1 MVPLRSRG
9 ARSGKASGAEAKAES
24 REIAELRRAVGALS
38 SRLESAEAAQEEQ
51 LLLIMKFGIVR
62 SIGIMSLLVEQS
74 SAPARVLE
82 EAQETIS
89 EVTKKIVAAA
99 SLDEVRELDV
109 RLQDQL
115 RGLVRTFRRT

>member
-1 MVPLRSRG
+1 MVPSRSRVP
-9 ARSGKASGAEAKAES
+9 RSGKASDAEAKAES
-24 REIAELRRAVGALS
+24 REIADLRRAVGALS

-89 EVTKKIVAAA
+89 DVTKKIVAAA

-115 RGLVRTFRRT
+115 RGLVRTFRRI

>member
-1 MVPLRSRG
+1 MVPARSKG
-9 ARSGKASGAEAKAES
+9 ARSGKASAAEARAES
-24 REIAELRRAVGALS
+24 REIADLRRAVGALS
-38 SRLESAEAAQEEQ
+38 SLLESAEAAQEEQ
-51 LLLIMKFGIVR
+51 LLLVMKFGIVR

-89 EVTKKIVAAA
+89 DVTKKIVAAA